1 MAGNKIF
8 AGVRLRRMRNRLE
21 LSQIAL
27 AQSLGIS
34 ASYLNLMERDQRPL
48 TAQVILKLSAL
59 HGADISEL
67 SAIDQTSDVLAALKE
82 MAADPLLAEEIPLVS
97 ELTDAIQAVPNLV
110 GATLKLY
117 RAYCEML
124 KRLAE
129 LSQEI
134 TVSGS
139 LPASV
144 VETPFER
151 VRRWLAD
158 EPPLFPTLE
167 RLAEEVWYELSPKDD
182 PMAGLKARLRGNSG
196 IDVRVLPLDVMPA
209 DSARYDRHSQ
219 RLFLSER
226 LSSQDRLMETARLV
240 ARLEG
245 GTAIDE
251 IVSRASFAD
260 SPECQRMARQAM
272 VRQLAV
278 AILCPAA
285 RYLSAA
291 LDLRFDVAALAA
303 RFQVRAGVA
312 MQRLA
317 ALSARGDAE
326 LPIGFLSVDAT
337 GAIIDR
343 CGRLGFFLP
352 KTGALCGRLPV
363 FDGGQGTVVA
373 QLSAPGDRTLL
384 MVAMP
389 DGQPGVTSALC
400 LAAEDAAGT
409 VYAQLATAF
418 PSRPVG
424 PSCRLCEV
432 RNCTL
437 RREPQAT
444 RPAALNEFVRGAS
457 DFEPVS

>member
-1 MAGNKIF
+1 MTGNKIF

-21 LSQIAL
+21 LSQTAL
-27 AQSLGIS
+27 AQILGIS

-59 HGADISEL
+59 QGADISEL
-67 SAIDQTSDVLAALKE
+67 SGIDRTSDVLAALKE
-82 MAADPLLAEEIPLVS
+82 MAADPLLADEIPLAT

-158 EPPLFPTLE
+158 ESPLFPALE
-167 RLAEEVWYELSPKDD
+167 RLAEEIWYELTPKDD
-182 PMAGLKARLRGNSG
+182 PLAGLKARLRASSG
-196 IDVRVLPLDVMPA
+196 IDVRVLPVDVMPA
-209 DSARYDRHSQ
+209 DFARYDRHSQ

-245 GTAIDE
+245 GAAIEE
-251 IVSRASFAD
+251 ILAGTSFAD
-260 SPECQRMARQAM
+260 NPECQRLARQAL
-272 VRQLAV
+272 VRLLAV

-285 RYLSAA
+285 RYISAA
-291 LDLRFDVAALAA
+291 LDLRFDVAALSA
-303 RFQVRAGVA
+303 RFHVRAGVA

-317 ALSARGDAE
+317 ALSTRSDAE
-326 LPIGFLSVDAT
+326 WPIGFLSVDTT
-337 GAIIDR
+337 GAIIER

-352 KTGALCGRLPV
+352 KTGALCGQLPV
-363 FDGGQGTVVA
+363 FDGGQGIVVA
-373 QLSAPGDRTLL
+373 QLSAPGDRTLV

-389 DGQPGVTSALC
+389 DGQPGITSALC
-400 LAAEDAAGT
+400 FAAEDAAGT
-409 VYAQLATAF
+409 VYVQLATAF
-418 PSRPVG
+418 PSRPIG

-432 RNCTL
+432 RNCSL